1 MTLHDAALQFS
12 KCVLDDFN
20 KSLQS
25 ATKEEIEQADGRRGP
40 NPISQKGSCLYAAYG
55 SNGQLLYVGET
66 GESLKDR
73 FINHGSGSHKEKHG
87 YWYKNMATVKYKK
100 LRPSDG
106 KYDDKYDER
115 YRKLLERAL
124 ILAGAP
130 KHNDQSK
137 HNDQRGN

>member
-40 NPISQKGSCLYAAYG
+40 NPISEKGSYLYAAYD

-66 GESLKDR
+66 GESLKSR
-73 FINHGSGSHKEKHG
+73 FTGDGLGAHKNKN
-87 YWYKNMATVKYKK
+87 WYENMAEVKYKK
-100 LRPSDG
+100 LCPIDE
-106 KYDDKYDER
+106 KNDER